1 MDLQATNGRILSLC
15 KEEIVKTEKIR
26 DTRSQE
32 AIRKA
37 VLSLARHKPVEKISI
52 TEICREAS
60 VHRSTFYKYY
70 GCQSDV
76 VKDMLNR
83 LILHT
88 ADHVMAS
95 LRGGSSIRDAL
106 VSALEYMAENQAQIG
121 LLLKECD
128 YSFFRDVKLSLPD
141 FQMKLV
147 SFFPS
152 SMSQREKRA
161 YASFIQYG
169 TLHLVVEWLL
179 GGCVI
184 SPQEEVNVIFSVL
197 SKVMGS
203 PLQNL
208 EKMDDK

>member
-1 MDLQATNGRILSLC
+1 M
-15 KEEIVKTEKIR
+15 KTEKIR

-95 LRGGSSIRDAL
+95 LRGGAAASAMPWSVRWSTWQKIRP
-106 VSALEYMAENQAQIG
+106 
-121 LLLKECD
+121 
-128 YSFFRDVKLSLPD
+128 R
-141 FQMKLV
+141 
-147 SFFPS
+147 
-152 SMSQREKRA
+152 
-161 YASFIQYG
+161 
-169 TLHLVVEWLL
+169 
-179 GGCVI
+179 
-184 SPQEEVNVIFSVL
+184 SVCF
-197 SKVMGS
+197 
-203 PLQNL
+203 
-208 EKMDDK
+208 

>member
-95 LRGGSSIRDAL
+95 LRGGQQHPRCPGQCAGVHGRKS
-106 VSALEYMAENQAQIG
+106 G
-121 LLLKECD
+121 
-128 YSFFRDVKLSLPD
+128 PD
-141 FQMKLV
+141 RFAFKGM
-147 SFFPS
+147 
-152 SMSQREKRA
+152 
-161 YASFIQYG
+161 
-169 TLHLVVEWLL
+169 
-179 GGCVI
+179 
-184 SPQEEVNVIFSVL
+184 
-197 SKVMGS
+197 
-203 PLQNL
+203 
-208 EKMDDK
+208 